1 MRLSR
6 LALAAL
12 VAVAACQDL
21 VGPGGD
27 PDAPANLAYQLIP
40 SGDPAAPLA
49 VLLTWDVPPSGRATA
64 FNVYGR
70 TGPGAA
76 WQLRATTT
84 SPTFH
89 DAGVP
94 DLEYYVATR
103 DDAGNELAQS
113 NVVTIDLNASVP
125 SPLGLHTI
133 SLNTAIQLAWS
144 SNAVDALHGAFD
156 HYRVYSSSYDGSRGV
171 CTSGWVLEG
180 TTASDAFLVGNLVNG
195 ASRCFAI
202 STVTRDGHESA
213 WSDARLDTPR
223 FDARNALVYST
234 SVRPDSGGFLFADDA
249 SHALGVVTTATRA
262 DLDFFVERHAD
273 GSLWIT
279 PARGGST
286 VALYSTQPIVE
297 LTSIDHAPA
306 AGFGSTALQARPGFG
321 YVFKLQKA
329 DGVHFAAVRVAFV
342 TADYV
347 VFDWAYQSAIGNP
360 ELSRAPLGG
369 PRAD

>member
-12 VAVAACQDL
+12 VALAACEDL

-27 PDAPANLAYQLIP
+27 PDAPANLTYQLIP
-40 SGDPAAPLA
+40 SGDPTAPLA
-49 VLLTWDVPPSGRATA
+49 VLLSWDVPRSGRATA

-70 TGPGAA
+70 TGPGSY

-103 DDAGNELAQS
+103 DDQGNELAQS
-113 NVVTIDLNASVP
+113 TVVTIDLRASVP
-125 SPLGLHTI
+125 TPAGLHTI

-156 HYRVYSSSYDGSRGV
+156 HYRVYSASYDGTRGV
-171 CTSGWVLEG
+171 CASDWVLEG
-180 TTASDAFLVGNLVNG
+180 TTASDGFLVGNLVNG

-202 STVTRDGHESA
+202 STVTRDGHESG
-213 WSDARLDTPR
+213 WSDARFDTPR
-223 FDARNALVYST
+223 FDARNVLVYARAART
-234 SVRPDSGGFLFADDA
+234 DSAGFLFLDET
-249 SHALGVVTTATRA
+249 SHALGVVAGAGRP
-262 DLDFFVERHAD
+262 DLDFTVERHGD
-273 GSLWIT
+273 GSLWIS
-279 PARGGST
+279 PARSGST
-286 VALYSTQPIVE
+286 VALYSTQPVVE
-297 LTSIDHAPA
+297 LTAIDRAPA
-306 AGFGSTALQARPGFG
+306 GGFGSSALPARPGFG
-321 YVFKLQKA
+321 YVFELQKS

-342 TADYV
+342 TVDYI

-369 PRAD
+369 PRTD

>member
-6 LALAAL
+6 LAVAAL
-12 VAVAACQDL
+12 VALAACEDL

-27 PDAPANLAYQLIP
+27 PDAPANLTYQLIP
-40 SGDPAAPLA
+40 SGDPTAPLA
-49 VLLTWDVPPSGRATA
+49 VLLTWDAPRSGRGTS

-70 TGPGAA
+70 TGAGGE

-103 DDAGNELAQS
+103 DDQGDELGRS
-113 NVVTIDLNASVP
+113 DVVTIDLRANVP
-125 SPLGLHTI
+125 APLGLRTI

-144 SNAVDALHGAFD
+144 GNAVDALHGAFD
-156 HYRVYSSSYDGSRGV
+156 HYRVYSTSYDGSRGV
-171 CTSGWVLEG
+171 CTSNWVLEG
-180 TTASDAFLVGNLVNG
+180 TTASDGFLVGSLVNG
-195 ASRCFAI
+195 TSRCFAV
-202 STVTRDGHESA
+202 STVTRDGHESQ
-213 WSDARLDTPR
+213 WSDAHLDTPR

-234 SVRPDSGGFLFADDA
+234 TARSDSAGFLFLDET
-249 SHALGVVTTATRA
+249 SHALGIVGSTART
-262 DLDFFVERHAD
+262 DLDFTIERHND
-273 GSLWIT
+273 GSLWIA
-279 PARGGST
+279 PARSGST

-297 LTSIDHAPA
+297 LTSIDRAPA
-306 AGFGSTALQARPGFG
+306 GGFGAAALQIRPGFG

-329 DGVHFAAVRVAFV
+329 DGVHFAAIRVGFA

-347 VFDWAYQSAIGNP
+347 VLDWAYQSAIGNP
-360 ELSRAPLGG
+360 ELSRTGIGG
-369 PRAD
+369 LRAD